1 MSENDNW
8 RGIDVK
14 REIAHKALETI
25 LVKSNDSMFPFI
37 KDLMVFAASIGYS
50 LGHRA
55 PLKGECDGITLG
67 TYSSDGQD
75 GFIYLFGLLEA
86 KNGESLRI
94 DNLRETIK
102 IYEEFCNAGLYEI
115 QKWLDNNPSD
125 PFGTDTILKKMLEK
139 ITQIEADREIDP
151 SDIKLEV

>member
-14 REIAHKALETI
+14 REVTHKALETI
-25 LVKSNDSMFPFI
+25 LVNANDSMFPFI

-50 LGHRA
+50 LKQRT
-55 PLKGECDGITLG
+55 PLKGESAGITLG

-75 GFIYLFGLLEA
+75 GFIYLFGLLES
-86 KNGESLRI
+86 KNGESLRF

-125 PFGTDTILKKMLEK
+125 PSGTDTILTKMLEK
-139 ITQIEADREIDP
+139 IIQVEKSVDIDP
-151 SDIKLEV
+151 SDIKLEL